1 MENDQELIEQP
12 KSKSPPEI
20 PKDTIKLDIFQHIKI
35 GLNNKDI
42 NCQCENSLE
51 NLYYCI
57 PCKLSCCQKCTFPE
71 HTTHLLL
78 QKEKYTLKPNQ
89 INDSFNTI
97 ETILSQDDLYKNFQ
111 KKKQELITEI
121 NTTSKKIESLVNEWK
136 DKKIQEIN
144 ELFDELNFN
153 IQNLNTKKSNAKKS
167 LNDFATK
174 HQIENVEAR

>member
-89 INDSFNTI
+89 INDSINNR
-97 ETILSQDDLYKNFQ
+97 KNN
-111 KKKQELITEI
+111 K
-121 NTTSKKIESLVNEWK
+121 NTTNNCTNMCQKM
-136 DKKIQEIN
+136 
-144 ELFDELNFN
+144 
-153 IQNLNTKKSNAKKS
+153 
-167 LNDFATK
+167 
-174 HQIENVEAR
+174 QIIPF